1 MGFFFCVVFLCI
13 TAPPTFTT
21 TPPQYVE
28 AKEGGNT
35 QLSCTAL
42 GNPKPM
48 ISWLREG
55 EELVTNSKYSVSS
68 TNKISQKKTGKCFN
82 LGWVHRDTDIGA
94 VTLVRSNTSSETRSM
109 LVGASLSTGKAL
121 VDVFK

>member
-1 MGFFFCVVFLCI
+1 MFFFSCVVFLCI

-68 TNKISQKKTGKCFN
+68 AKNISRRKPRKCFN
-82 LGWVHRDTDIGA
+82 FGEVHRDTDIGA
-94 VTLVRSNTSSETRSM
+94 DVT
-109 LVGASLSTGKAL
+109 
-121 VDVFK
+121 

>member
-1 MGFFFCVVFLCI
+1 MWASFFVLFSS

-68 TNKISQKKTGKCFN
+68 ANRISRKRTRKCLN
-82 LGWVHRDTDIGA
+82 LVGST
-94 VTLVRSNTSSETRSM
+94 ETRISV
-109 LVGASLSTGKAL
+109 L
-121 VDVFK
+121 